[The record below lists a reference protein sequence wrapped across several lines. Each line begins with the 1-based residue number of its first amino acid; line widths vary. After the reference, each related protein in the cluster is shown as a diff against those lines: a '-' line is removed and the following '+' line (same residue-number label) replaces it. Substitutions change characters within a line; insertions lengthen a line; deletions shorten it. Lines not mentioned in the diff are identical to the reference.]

1 MTAEEFLEKYAV
13 SLYVKVRPDG
23 TETVEGTDAKAVTGL
38 YLQLVV
44 LQNYQILKDY
54 LEGQTMLP
62 RLWGSGDIH
71 AMMFPDPD
79 GNVICMFM
87 KYSGDA
93 WKLAEQ
99 AKLIMKRWLE
109 EFEW

>member
-1 MTAEEFLEKYAV
+1 MEKYAV
-13 SLYVKVRPDG
+13 ALCVKVRPDG
-23 TETVEGTDAKAVTGL
+23 TETYEGADAGAVTGL

-44 LQNYQILKDY
+44 LQNYQILKGY
-54 LEGQTMLP
+54 LEGQTLLP
-62 RLWGSGDIH
+62 RCWGSGEIH
-71 AMMFPDPD
+71 ALMFPDPD

-93 WKLAEQ
+93 CKLAEK
-99 AKLIMKRWLE
+99 AKLIMNRWLE